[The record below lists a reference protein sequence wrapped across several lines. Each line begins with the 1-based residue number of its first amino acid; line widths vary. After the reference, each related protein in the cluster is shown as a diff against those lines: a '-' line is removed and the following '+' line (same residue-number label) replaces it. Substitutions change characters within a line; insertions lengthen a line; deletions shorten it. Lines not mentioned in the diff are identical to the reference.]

1 MEFINSQTPSGMPT
15 HILKLK
21 IGSIDMLLRNLNP
34 KNGLRNGTRLI
45 IPNMGEHVVDAEI
58 LTGDHAH
65 ERVFIPRINLS
76 PSQAE
81 LPFRLR
87 RRHYPIR
94 LSFVMTINK
103 SQGPN
108 FNKNGLYLPV
118 PAFGHGQI
126 YALFSRVRCFED
138 VKVFVADSVNQGRI
152 GSQAWTQ
159 NVVYREVL

>member
-1 MEFINSQTPSGMPT
+1 
-15 HILKLK
+15 
-21 IGSIDMLLRNLNP
+21 MLQRNLNTM
-34 KNGLRNGTRLI
+34 KGLCNGTRLI
-45 IPNMGEHVVDAEI
+45 IRNMGEHILDAEI
-58 LTGDHAH
+58 LTGDHAG

-87 RRHYPIR
+87 RRQFPIR

-103 SQGPN
+103 SQGQT
-108 FNKNGLYLPV
+108 FDKIGLYLPA

-126 YALFSRVRCFED
+126 YVAFSRVRRFED

-152 GSQAWTQ
+152 GSQVWTQ